1 MRTTN
6 IAGYYV
12 AVGDVLGVVGTSP
25 DFERSTGTLYKAD
38 ILHAGRIGCI
48 VGIAFYIAYHDRLY
62 ALAILFHDVELV
74 RIKDCGTGEEECFNI
89 I

>member
-1 MRTTN
+1 MRATN

-25 DFERSTGTLYKAD
+25 DFERATGTLYKAYMF
-38 ILHAGRIGCI
+38 HAGRIGSI
-48 VGIAFYIAYHDRLY
+48 VGIAFYIAYHDRRY

-74 RIKDCGTGEEECFNI
+74 RIKDCGTGEEEGFYI